1 MPPVSPDGQMN
12 LFSLQEVAHVNPS
25 RSRGKA
31 EGLTMSGIFGQT
43 SIGSSKVLEHPLLW
57 ESKLAGRLGMLGST
71 ESLLIWKD
79 KTTPQGRSIYQ
90 LAQSTPRTVGTDC
103 TGWPTPTTRDHK
115 GGYRGGRIRNGKI
128 SNDTLDVT
136 AQHTA
141 TALWPTTAASDSTRG
156 ADHHLAGTRPSGAK
170 RAVTLATAVV
180 HTATWPTPTAVDRV
194 RSEETLAKCAAFRL
208 RNAGQKTVPL
218 YLGEVVANTVATGV
232 MRSGLPDQTGKLGAL
247 NPAFSCWLM
256 GFPQEWESSAP
267 LATPSS
273 RKSRQK

>member
-1 MPPVSPDGQMN
+1 MPPVSPDGQTN
-12 LFSLQEVAHVNPS
+12 FFSLLEVAPAS
-25 RSRGKA
+25 RSPSQEKDW
-31 EGLTMSGIFGQT
+31 EPMMSGTFGPT
-43 SIGSSKVLEHPLLW
+43 LIGSSKVLDRPLSW
-57 ESKLAGRLGMLGST
+57 ESKLVVRLGMLGST

-79 KTTPQGRSIYQ
+79 KATPQGRSIYQ
-90 LAQSTPRTVGTDC
+90 LAQSTPRTVETDC

-115 GGYRGGRIRNGKI
+115 GGYRGGRIRNGKL

-141 TALWPTTAASDSTRG
+141 TAL
-156 ADHHLAGTRPSGAK
+156 
-170 RAVTLATAVV
+170 
-180 HTATWPTPTAVDRV
+180 WPTPTAVDRV

-218 YLGEVVANTVATGV
+218 YLGEVARNTATTGV
-232 MRSGLPDQTGKLGAL
+232 MRSGLLDQTGKLGAL